1 MKVFFNVKFLTG
13 NMTFTN
19 PELLR
24 KSFFA
29 FLVNTKFQ

>member
-1 MKVFFNVKFLTG
+1 MKAFFNVKFLTG
-13 NMTFTN
+13 KMTFTN

-29 FLVNTKFQ
+29 FW